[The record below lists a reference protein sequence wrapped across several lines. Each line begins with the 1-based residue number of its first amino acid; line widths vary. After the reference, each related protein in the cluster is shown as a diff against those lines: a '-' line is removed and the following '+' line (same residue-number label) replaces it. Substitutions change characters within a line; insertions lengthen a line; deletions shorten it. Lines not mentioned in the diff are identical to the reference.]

1 MIRSRSWPFS
11 GLLGT
16 VTCKMAYVFRDICKF
31 ASVYTLAALSVDR
44 CFASYRRLGAL
55 RTIRV
60 GKMVIGIVWV
70 GCAVVSA
77 PYLMYARVQ
86 TRTGTNATTCGL
98 AWPTHH
104 AAVWTTFQF
113 VAGFTLPSAI
123 ILAAYAILF
132 RRLRRITCRSG
143 VTCVARPSRRM
154 LHTVLVVV
162 VAFVLCQTPY
172 YVMQWVAL
180 GKIEQVEENR
190 LVGIRYRPPVDQ
202 LLIVVYFNLFAQ
214 ILVFMSSCCNPVIYG
229 LLNDNYS

>member
-1 MIRSRSWPFS
+1 
-11 GLLGT
+11 
-16 VTCKMAYVFRDICKF
+16 MAYAVRDICKF

-55 RTIRV
+55 RTIGV
-60 GKMVIGIVWV
+60 GKTVLGVIWAA
-70 GCAVVSA
+70 CAVVSA
-77 PYLMYARVQ
+77 PYFTYARTE
-86 TRTGTNATTCGL
+86 TRTDTNTTTCRL
-98 AWPTHH
+98 AWPPRH

-113 VAGFTLPSAI
+113 VGSFMLPSAI

-180 GKIEQVEENR
+180 GKLEQAER
-190 LVGIRYRPPVDQ
+190 YRQDGIRYQPPIGQ
-202 LLIVVYFNLFAQ
+202 LYAVVYLNLFAQ
-214 ILVFMSSCCNPVIYG
+214 VLVFVSSCCNPIIYG
-229 LLNDNYS
+229 LLNDNFREFAF